1 MCLSVKT
8 WWGCLHGTR
17 QRCKFIPSRY
27 ISDPLNNL
35 LLTSVDGEEKCLNV
49 YDVRLYDDMP
59 ACGMNWPP
67 DLPDVTTYLGVSLP
81 NPTNVIDS

>member
-8 WWGCLHGTR
+8 WWGCLHGIR
-17 QRCKFIPSRY
+17 QRCKFIPSCY
-27 ISDPLNNL
+27 TSGPLDYS

-67 DLPDVTTYLGVSLP
+67 DLPDVTTYLGVSLS